1 MPNPCKNLGYSTVKT
16 VKIFDPLLATL
27 HYSFMSAIFVYIV
40 VIQVIQ
46 KTGYLAFMEPIGTVR
61 LSVQPPTIDL
71 CDPDDPGCKFDY
83 KPTTE
88 LPYCAGYAG
97 LNASVTNKDCM
108 YMGALEVNFP
118 VTGGSPFYLST
129 RIRESNQTLACRDP
143 SATNH
148 DLCQQTYEYA
158 CYDSFDID
166 PKGCVA
172 RKATTANCWG
182 NDKKKGNHCWAQRTY
197 FVPQIEEFTL
207 LLDHAVRTN
216 NGVSAAGSE
225 MSGQLKYC
233 NGSEVVPNF
242 TPNGL
247 GYYVRMFSECCC
259 AKAGCLCGRWFQA
272 QSQSLTPLCVFC
284 CCWFLLL
291 CLLLWF

>member
-1 MPNPCKNLGYSTVKT
+1 M
-16 VKIFDPLLATL
+16 F
-27 HYSFMSAIFVYIV
+27 AIFVYIV

-46 KTGYLAFMEPIGTVR
+46 KTGYLSFLEPIGNVR
-61 LSVQPPTIDL
+61 LSVQPPTIDR

-88 LPYCAGYAG
+88 LPYCAGYTG
-97 LNASVTNKDCM
+97 LNASFTSKDCM

-118 VTGGSPFYLST
+118 VTSGSPFYLST
-129 RIRESNQTLACRDP
+129 RIRESNQTLTCRDP
-143 SATNH
+143 STTNH
-148 DLCQQTYEYA
+148 DVCQQTYEYA

-166 PKGCVA
+166 PNGCVA
-172 RKATTANCWG
+172 TKANTANCWG

-247 GYYVRMFSECCC
+247 GYYVRMLLGQGRVL
-259 AKAGCLCGRWFQA
+259 ACLT
-272 QSQSLTPLCVFC
+272 QSLTPLVL
-284 CCWFLLL
+284 FLLL
-291 CLLLWF
+291 FSSSSSSSVALF